1 MNYSEVEASILRLVT
16 EATEDSARAFAE
28 QTVTRLVR
36 PELLHAAGEDEL
48 TEDARTA
55 LTTGCANVL
64 TMGAAELHELLATI
78 DDGILVDDGLDTGVL
93 TAVSALEHW
102 KNYLEQNRR
111 SELYELAV
119 RSLEDIDHEVSAA
132 LDDFLA
138 TPEMAAEYQRIR
150 LLLAPGSE

>member
-1 MNYSEVEASILRLVT
+1 MHYSEVEASILRLVT

-36 PELLHAAGEDEL
+36 PELLHAAEDEL

-64 TMGAAELHELLATI
+64 MTGPAELHDLLAAV
-78 DDGILVDDGLDTGVL
+78 DGGILVDDGLDTGVL
-93 TAVSALEHW
+93 TAVTALEHW
-102 KNYLEQNRR
+102 KNYLEQNQR
-111 SELYELAV
+111 SELCELAV
-119 RSLEDIDHEVSAA
+119 RSIEDIDHEVSAT

-138 TPEMAAEYQRIR
+138 TPEMAAEYARIR
-150 LLLAPGSE
+150 RLLAPGPE